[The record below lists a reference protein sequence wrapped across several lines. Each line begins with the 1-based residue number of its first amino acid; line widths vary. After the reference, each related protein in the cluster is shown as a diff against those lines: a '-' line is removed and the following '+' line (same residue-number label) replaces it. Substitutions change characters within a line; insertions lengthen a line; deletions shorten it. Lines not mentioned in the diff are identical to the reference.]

1 MRKRSV
7 KADGSVFG
15 DFGGLKKGRNEM
27 MKGCNNIC
35 GSVGD
40 DPRKEERKWQT
51 I

>member
-1 MRKRSV
+1 MDQFPAIS
-7 KADGSVFG
+7 AA
-15 DFGGLKKGRNEM
+15 LKKGRNGM